1 MTEPFDTTDDTI
13 EVFGGEDDLIND
25 AADEQDEIDKEV
37 KERTRPSTRSIDPVG
52 RTLYGAKFERF
63 QKIDE
68 YRHLIPAFKEHYYK
82 CRIENPKC
90 TLSSI
95 TLSFLEAIEHEE
107 VGFYPYPNALR
118 NWRKKWDKDILEKK
132 GMQVAVITTK
142 KNVQQVLKTRNSEDG
157 GVVQYGTPSYESLE
171 ESLQTFGGE
180 LMNDAMQQLRNDQ
193 DSEEMFESDEL
204 MRRKGYVLQ
213 VFSHVTKMVHGK
225 AAILLKASQE
235 KRENANFI
243 MDLMKKSTSGEM
255 SVEDIQALKAT
266 YAPSAPV
273 TNSQHVG

>member
-1 MTEPFDTTDDTI
+1 MTETFDTTDDTI

-25 AADEQDEIDKEV
+25 AADEQDEREEEV
-37 KERTRPSTRSIDPVG
+37 KKKVRSFAIDPVG
-52 RTLYGAKFERF
+52 RTLYGEKFERF
-63 QKIDE
+63 QKLDD
-68 YRHLIPAFKEHYYK
+68 YKHLIPAFKEHYYK

-95 TLSFLEAIEHEE
+95 TLSFLAAIEHEE

-132 GMQVAVITTK
+132 GMQMAVITTK
-142 KNVQQVLKTRNSEDG
+142 KNVQQVLKTRQSEDG

-180 LMNDAMQQLRNDQ
+180 LMNDAMQQLRSDQ
-193 DSEEMFESDEL
+193 DSEDMFESDEL

-266 YAPSAPV
+266 YAPGAPV
-273 TNSQHVG
+273 TTPQNVS

>member
-1 MTEPFDTTDDTI
+1 MRDTFDTNDDTI

-25 AADEQDEIDKEV
+25 AADEQDEIDEEA
-37 KERTRPSTRSIDPVG
+37 KERTRPATRNIDPVG

-95 TLSFLEAIEHEE
+95 TLSFLAAIEHEE
-107 VGFYPYPNALR
+107 TGFYPYPNAVR

-132 GMQVAVITTK
+132 GMQLEVITSK
-142 KNVQQVLKTRNSEDG
+142 RKIQQVLKTRNAEEG
-157 GVVQYGTPSYESLE
+157 GVVEYGTPSYESLE
-171 ESLQTFGGE
+171 ETLQTFGGE
-180 LMNDAMQQLRNDQ
+180 LLNDAMHQLRNDQ
-193 DSEEMFESDEL
+193 ENEEMFESDEL
-204 MRRKGYVLQ
+204 MRRKNYGLQ

-266 YAPSAPV
+266 YAPGAPV
-273 TNSQHVG
+273 TATQNVS